1 LEATGDPTRGDH
13 LYHLRT
19 MIGTIINVAAV
30 LVGSSIGAVAGSRFP
45 GRFRETIMAALGLVT
60 ITIGFRETLATDE
73 FPIVLGAVLLG
84 TVIGEAM
91 RIEHGLES
99 FGAMLQRRFARDD
112 GIEIDVDAPEMAT
125 PSAPRRGFAEGFV
138 IASLVF
144 CVGPL
149 LIVGS
154 IEDGLGNPDLLL
166 VKAALDGFASI
177 AFASVYGWG
186 VAAAIIPIIVLQ
198 GGIALG
204 AGGLEGVLTDPM
216 LDALGTAGGILLIG
230 IALRLLDLK
239 KIRVANMLPAI
250 VLAPLF
256 VKWWG

>member
-1 LEATGDPTRGDH
+1 
-13 LYHLRT
+13 
-19 MIGTIINVAAV
+19 M
-30 LVGSSIGAVAGSRFP
+30 
-45 GRFRETIMAALGLVT
+45 
-60 ITIGFRETLATDE
+60 
-73 FPIVLGAVLLG
+73 
-84 TVIGEAM
+84 
-91 RIEHGLES
+91 
-99 FGAMLQRRFARDD
+99 
-112 GIEIDVDAPEMAT
+112 
-125 PSAPRRGFAEGFV
+125 

-186 VAAAIIPIIVLQ
+186 VAVSIIPIIVLQ

-204 AGGLEGVLTDPM
+204 AGALEGVLTDPM

-256 VKWWG
+256 VRWWG

>member
-1 LEATGDPTRGDH
+1 MEID
-13 LYHLRT
+13 
-19 MIGTIINVAAV
+19 
-30 LVGSSIGAVAGSRFP
+30 
-45 GRFRETIMAALGLVT
+45 
-60 ITIGFRETLATDE
+60 
-73 FPIVLGAVLLG
+73 LGAP
-84 TVIGEAM
+84 
-91 RIEHGLES
+91 
-99 FGAMLQRRFARDD
+99 
-112 GIEIDVDAPEMAT
+112 EITEPPV
-125 PSAPRRGFAEGFV
+125 PRRGFAEGFV

-186 VAAAIIPIIVLQ
+186 VVMSAIPIIVLQ

-204 AGGLEGVLTDPM
+204 AGALDGVLTDPM
-216 LDALGTAGGILLIG
+216 LDALGTAGGILLLG

-256 VKWWG
+256 VRWWG